1 MTIPNKQEIIEKIFS
16 MITPEME
23 KEYFILCEIIVPNRP
38 VFHTGGIKRNDNGYG
53 SDALLMKYSEE
64 PATKYNATDE
74 QFENAHKS
82 FENVKNY
89 YENIIGEF
97 RAFHLKEGIKVAIE
111 NNLDP
116 PYYMD
121 EDFIQVW
128 SDWWENEYQ
137 PYIARFMTKED
148 WEKRAKNLSLLADAL
163 DSAIKNQTD
172 EAESRR

>member
-23 KEYFILCEIIVPNRP
+23 KEYFVLCEVIDPNKF
-38 VFHTGGIKRNDNGYG
+38 VFHSTGIKRNDNGYG
-53 SDALLMKYSEE
+53 SDVLIMKYSEE
-64 PATKYNATDE
+64 PVTKYNATDE

-82 FENVKNY
+82 FESVKNY
-89 YENIIGEF
+89 YENIVGGT

-116 PYYMD
+116 PFYED
-121 EDFIQVW
+121 ENFVKVW
-128 SDWWENEYQ
+128 VDWWENEYQ
-137 PYIARFMTKED
+137 PYIACLMTKED
-148 WEKRAKNLSLLADAL
+148 WENRAKDFPLIANAL
-163 DSAIKNQTD
+163 ESAIKNQTD

>member
-1 MTIPNKQEIIEKIFS
+1 MAIPNKQEIIEKIFS

-23 KEYFILCEIIVPNRP
+23 KEYFVLCEVSHPERVIFR
-38 VFHTGGIKRNDNGYG
+38 TGGIKRNNNGYG
-53 SDALLMKYSEE
+53 DCALLVRYSEE
-64 PATKYNATDE
+64 PFTRHDATDE

-89 YENIIGEF
+89 YESLIDTY

-116 PYYMD
+116 PDYMD

-128 SDWWENEYQ
+128 VDWWENEYQ
-137 PYIARFMTKED
+137 PYLRRFMTKED
-148 WEKRAKNLSLLADAL
+148 WENRAKSLSLLADTL
-163 DSAIKNQTD
+163 GSAIKN
-172 EAESRR
+172 